1 MSSFSDLWAG
11 LNRRITARVPVSMQ
25 QNHSRV
31 PLASISFDDF
41 PRTAWTIGGEI
52 MRSHGIL
59 GTYYVVGG
67 HVGQTVEGIEQYTLE
82 DLKSV
87 AAAGHEIAS
96 HTFAHR
102 CVHDLTNTEIAE
114 DEGKN
119 ADFFRTH
126 LNGCEAVGFA
136 YPYGEISVRTK
147 ILYSKLYPVSRGIR
161 EGVNGGR
168 FDRSQLKAIGLERKS
183 WSEARI
189 EDAVAK
195 ARAKNAWIVFFTHDV
210 SDTPSIYGATPV
222 MLEHLIRT
230 LKDAGIEILTV
241 RDAYERTQ
249 SLSAG
254 GA

>member
-1 MSSFSDLWAG
+1 
-11 LNRRITARVPVSMQ
+11 MQ
-25 QNHSRV
+25 LNHSRV

-52 MRSHGIL
+52 MRSHAIT

-67 HVGQTVEGIEQYTLE
+67 HEGRTVEGVEQYTRK
-82 DLKSV
+82 DLKAV

-96 HTFAHR
+96 HTHAHR
-102 CVHDLTNTEIAE
+102 CVHDLSNAEIRE

-119 ADFFRTH
+119 AAYFRQH
-126 LNGCEAVGFA
+126 LDGYAAVGFA

-147 ILYSKLYPVSRGIR
+147 ILYSKLYSVSRGIR
-161 EGVNGGR
+161 EGVNGR
-168 FDRSQLKAIGLERKS
+168 KFDRSQLKAFGLERKS

-189 EDAVAK
+189 EAAVAE

-210 SDTPSIYGATPV
+210 SDTPTIYGATPH

-249 SLSAG
+249 QHTAG
-254 GA
+254 AA